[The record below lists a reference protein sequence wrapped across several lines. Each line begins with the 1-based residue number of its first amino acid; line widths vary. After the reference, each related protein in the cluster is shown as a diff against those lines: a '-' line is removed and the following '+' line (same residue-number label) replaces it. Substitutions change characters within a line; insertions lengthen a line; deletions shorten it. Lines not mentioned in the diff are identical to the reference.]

1 MTFHNHLAGRE
12 AYRKQREVTPDAAI
26 KQQFADRRLLITRP
40 NQPAEDA
47 ARVAELVGEYR
58 RQPPVFVSGKQDTE
72 GDMLATYFAGTPEE
86 KAAAE
91 AWLNDPNRIDPNRPG
106 VITIVSPDTI
116 RHIETNTGEEDELPF
131 GVWETMPDPAPVEA
145 VEPCYAIPF
154 TAEDVSLLWDTE
166 DDDAPFTV
174 RPE

>member
-1 MTFHNHLAGRE
+1 MTTYAQHANRNNLRQTF
-12 AYRKQREVTPDAAI
+12 TPDAAI
-26 KQQFADRRLLITRP
+26 KQQFADRRMPITRP

-58 RQPPVFVSGKQDTE
+58 RQPPVFVSGKRDVE
-72 GDMLATYFAGTPEE
+72 GDMLAAYWAGTPEE

-91 AWLNDPNRIDPNRPG
+91 AWLNA
-106 VITIVSPDTI
+106 
-116 RHIETNTGEEDELPF
+116 LPF
-131 GVWETMPDPAPVEA
+131 GKWEDMPDPAPVVA

-166 DDDAPFTV
+166 DDDAPFSE
-174 RPE
+174 RPESL